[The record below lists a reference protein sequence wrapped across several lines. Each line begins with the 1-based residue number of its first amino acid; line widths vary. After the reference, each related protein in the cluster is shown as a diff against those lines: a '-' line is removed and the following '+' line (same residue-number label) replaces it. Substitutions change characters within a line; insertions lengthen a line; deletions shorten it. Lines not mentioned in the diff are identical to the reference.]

1 MSIGRYRSIC
11 MRGSCELSAK
21 SGEIVFGKVVAMAA
35 GLSHGSG
42 RWVRRTASS
51 KSWSGGTVIVY
62 RTDPQRQPPEMVLG
76 LSLEAIGSS
85 WSLYR
90 LPINRKR
97 D

>member
-1 MSIGRYRSIC
+1 M
-11 MRGSCELSAK
+11 
-21 SGEIVFGKVVAMAA
+21 
-35 GLSHGSG
+35 
-42 RWVRRTASS
+42 
-51 KSWSGGTVIVY
+51 IVY